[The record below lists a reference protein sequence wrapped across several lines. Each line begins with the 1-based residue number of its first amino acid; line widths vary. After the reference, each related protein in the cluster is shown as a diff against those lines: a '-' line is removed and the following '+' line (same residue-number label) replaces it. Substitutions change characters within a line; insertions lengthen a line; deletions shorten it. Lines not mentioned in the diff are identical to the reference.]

1 MAKDNPLFEEQQI
14 VEFLQQVGGF
24 SLAEEASLKEAAS
37 KAVITTY
44 KAGALIIKQGELGND
59 LHVIVQGS
67 VQVPLGTQSEQQNAT
82 VDLGPGNVI
91 GEMGFLTNTP
101 RTRNVVASDEV
112 ITLSWSR
119 KELYFLLSGHPPL
132 AQFLSDTL
140 GRRLAESG
148 IDRVGK
154 YRIMDKLG
162 EGSTSKVFHAYNP
175 ALKRAVAVKMLN
187 HSLVFNKQFR
197 GRFILEARTIAKL
210 NHPNIVQIFDMESH
224 YATYFM
230 IMEFLDGHDLLKVLC
245 DQGPMSVESTLSV
258 LYQMAQGLSYSHA
271 QGIVHGDIKPANCLI
286 TSSGTVKIM
295 DFGVCRCVKMKIDE
309 SEKGLIFGTPQYTA
323 PEVLTGQPIHM
334 GSDIYALGVMA
345 YQLLTG
351 NSPFTRNSIEETAR
365 AHIYEELPRIE
376 TLRSDVTPELAEFI
390 HRALEKKP
398 NKRISNWDEVMALVK
413 PPEHLLRARTCS
425 HLLNLSYPESEKA
438 VVESALDQLAL
449 SLRTIPDLTWQE
461 GSFDSESRMKSREVA
476 SGDSPFG
483 APLSWLYDK
492 IGTSLGDEKPAS

>member
-1 MAKDNPLFEEQQI
+1 
-14 VEFLQQVGGF
+14 
-24 SLAEEASLKEAAS
+24 
-37 KAVITTY
+37 
-44 KAGALIIKQGELGND
+44 
-59 LHVIVQGS
+59 
-67 VQVPLGTQSEQQNAT
+67 
-82 VDLGPGNVI
+82 
-91 GEMGFLTNTP
+91 
-101 RTRNVVASDEV
+101 
-112 ITLSWSR
+112 
-119 KELYFLLSGHPPL
+119 
-132 AQFLSDTL
+132 
-140 GRRLAESG
+140 
-148 IDRVGK
+148 
-154 YRIMDKLG
+154 
-162 EGSTSKVFHAYNP
+162 
-175 ALKRAVAVKMLN
+175 
-187 HSLVFNKQFR
+187 
-197 GRFILEARTIAKL
+197 
-210 NHPNIVQIFDMESH
+210 
-224 YATYFM
+224 
-230 IMEFLDGHDLLKVLC
+230 
-245 DQGPMSVESTLSV
+245 
-258 LYQMAQGLSYSHA
+258 
-271 QGIVHGDIKPANCLI
+271 
-286 TSSGTVKIM
+286 
-295 DFGVCRCVKMKIDE
+295 MKIDE

>member
-1 MAKDNPLFEEQQI
+1 MADDNPMFNQEQI
-14 VEFLQQVGGF
+14 LEFLQHVGGF
-24 SLAEEASLKEAAS
+24 SMAEEASLREAAQ
-37 KAVITTY
+37 KAAITSY
-44 KAGALIIKQGELGND
+44 KPGALIIKQGELGND
-59 LHVIVQGS
+59 LHVIVRGS
-67 VQVPLGTQSEQQNAT
+67 VQVPLGSRSEQQNAT
-82 VDLGPGNVI
+82 VDLGPGNVV

-112 ITLSWSR
+112 VTLSWSR
-119 KELYFLLSGHPPL
+119 KELYFLLSSHPPL

-210 NHPNIVQIFDMESH
+210 SHPNIVQIFDMESH

-245 DQGPMSVESTLSV
+245 DQGPMSIESTLSV

-286 TSSGTVKIM
+286 TSSGTLKIM
-295 DFGVCRCVKMKIDE
+295 DFGVCRCVKMQIDE

-323 PEVLTGQPIHM
+323 PEVLTGEPIHI

-351 NSPFTRNSIEETAR
+351 ASPFTRNTIEETAK
-365 AHIYEELPRIE
+365 AHLYEDLPRID
-376 TLRSDVTPELAEFI
+376 TVRKDVTPELAEFI
-390 HRALEKKP
+390 HRALEKNPK
-398 NKRISNWDEVMALVK
+398 KRISNWDEIIALVK
-413 PPEHLLRARTCS
+413 PPEHLLRAQTCS
-425 HLLNLSYPESEKA
+425 HLLSLTYPESEKA
-438 VVESALDQLAL
+438 VVDAAFDQLAL
-449 SLRTIPDLTWQE
+449 TLRAVPEMTWQE
-461 GSFDSESRMKSREVA
+461 GSFQPESRMKARDISAQE
-476 SGDSPFG
+476 SPFG
-483 APLSWLYDK
+483 TPLSWLYDK
-492 IGTSLGDEKPAS
+492 IGTSLSEE